1 LAQSQPGSMS
11 YSWKIPRQIKTDQVD
26 HLSNPIKTMEE
37 AIISQARILVQ
48 RLERLSADSVW
59 AHRASG
65 LRASLDKFL
74 AKNSDDPD
82 TDKMDSLIQEGFH
95 ILEEAAKEIRSVDDS

>member
-1 LAQSQPGSMS
+1 MTDN
-11 YSWKIPRQIKTDQVD
+11 IP
-26 HLSNPIKTMEE
+26 
-37 AIISQARILVQ
+37 QARILVQ

-74 AKNSDDPD
+74 AGIDTRSYDPG
-82 TDKMDSLIQEGFH
+82 KLEALVQQGFD
-95 ILEEAAKEIRSVDDS
+95 ILEKAAQEIPAPEDIL

>member
-1 LAQSQPGSMS
+1 MGDL
-11 YSWKIPRQIKTDQVD
+11 T
-26 HLSNPIKTMEE
+26 LT
-37 AIISQARILVQ
+37 QAKLLVQ

-74 AKNSDDPD
+74 ANLDPED
-82 TDKMDSLIQEGFH
+82 YDAKKLGTLVQQGFEVLEKAAQE
-95 ILEEAAKEIRSVDDS
+95 IPSPEDLL